1 MIRHV
6 AVLRWNDTVTDDS
19 IIVIGQA
26 LDGLPAAIPEIA
38 VYRHGR
44 DLQLAPTNADYVIVA
59 DFESVEDYL
68 VYRDHP
74 EHQRIIAELITDR
87 ASDRIGV
94 QFEF

>member
-6 AVLRWNDTVTDDS
+6 AVLRWNDTVTDAD
-19 IIVIGQA
+19 IVEIGQA

-74 EHQRIIAELITDR
+74 EHQRVIAELITDR
-87 ASDRIGV
+87 ASDRVGV